1 MARNSN
7 STRHAPAE
15 RADGRIIAQQ
25 SKILTNQSLLVDV
38 LNAVSTLV
46 VILNRERQI
55 VFANKAFL
63 DLLGKEDLKAVTGL
77 RLGEAM
83 GCMHS
88 DETDGGCGTTVFC
101 KMCGAVNAMLSAQ
114 TGKEDVQECRIIL
127 KEGGMAMDLKV
138 MASPFRVV
146 GEEFTVFSIL
156 DIADEKRRD
165 VLERIFM
172 HDLMNTAGGLRG
184 FTRLLN
190 SASGEDLSQ
199 FSLIVNKLAE
209 KLVDEIE
216 AHKQLRQAENA
227 DLEIQVHK
235 INSLHL
241 LKEVQVTY
249 GNHEVANNRDIQIDP
264 ETGEHIFS
272 SDESLLKRVIGNMT
286 KNALEAVK
294 PGETVTLSC
303 SKSRDKIRFTVHN
316 PGEMSREASLQ
327 VFQRSFSTKGTGRG
341 LGTYSMK
348 LLSEQ
353 YLQGKVGFSSSP
365 EEGTLFFAEY
375 PEEIPGSH
383 RREPDQPPEGA

>member
-1 MARNSN
+1 MARNSK

-15 RADGRIIAQQ
+15 RADGRVLTQQ
-25 SKILTNQSLLVDV
+25 SNLISNQALLVDV
-38 LNAVSTLV
+38 LNAVSTQV
-46 VILNRERQI
+46 VILNKERQI
-55 VFANKAFL
+55 VFGNKAFL
-63 DLLGKEDLKAVTGL
+63 GLLGKEELAEITGL
-77 RLGEAM
+77 RVGEAI
-83 GCMHS
+83 GCVHS
-88 DETDGGCGTTVFC
+88 DESDGGCGTTAFC

-114 TGKEDVQECRIIL
+114 NGKTDTQECRIIQ
-127 KEGGMAMDLKV
+127 KEESKALDLRV

-184 FTRLLN
+184 FTRLLTT
-190 SASGEDLSQ
+190 ASEEDLSR
-199 FSLIVNKLAE
+199 FSLIVDKLAE

-216 AHKQLRQAENA
+216 AHKQLKQAENA
-227 DLEIQVHK
+227 DLEIQVK
-235 INSLHL
+235 NINSLDL
-241 LKEVQVTY
+241 LKELQLIY
-249 GNHEVANNRDIQIDP
+249 RNHEVAGNRYIQIDP
-264 ETGEHIFS
+264 VAGEYQLS
-272 SDESLLKRVIGNMT
+272 SDESLLKRVIGNMI

-294 PGETVTLSC
+294 HGESVTLSC
-303 SKSRDKIRFTVHN
+303 SKNENKIRFTVHN
-316 PGEMSREASLQ
+316 PGELSREASLQ
-327 VFQRSFSTKGTGRG
+327 VFQRSFSTKGSGRG

-375 PEEIPGSH
+375 PVKS
-383 RREPDQPPEGA
+383 